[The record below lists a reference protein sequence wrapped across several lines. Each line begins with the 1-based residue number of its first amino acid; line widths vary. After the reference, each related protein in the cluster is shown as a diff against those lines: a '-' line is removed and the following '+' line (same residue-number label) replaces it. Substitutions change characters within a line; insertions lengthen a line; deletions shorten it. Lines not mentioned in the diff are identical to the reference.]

1 MKFNFL
7 TPGMNIREYVTLN
20 ENIDRSQ
27 RDVKYFFKGF
37 RKVKVFIFR
46 FRDKYHPDASDERNG
61 QFKVK
66 LTSLELN

>member
-27 RDVKYFFKGF
+27 RDVKYIFEGF
-37 RKVKVFIFR
+37 EKTKSF
-46 FRDKYHPDASDERNG
+46 Y
-61 QFKVK
+61 FKVPR
-66 LTSLELN
+66 